1 MHFDVSCGGGAKQDW
16 AAVWILQGDVAE
28 GNNPSGEGAMWA
40 GHKRELSAAT
50 VKEPGQLE
58 N

>member
-28 GNNPSGEGAMWA
+28 GNNPSGEGAM
-40 GHKRELSAAT
+40 
-50 VKEPGQLE
+50 
-58 N
+58 